1 MAPPLANL
9 RSSLGQ
15 TKDYKILTKELA
27 SKISKYEPSYFYLI
41 DCSHKTMYSDFYIW
55 KYHPTNAINLVLF
68 FLQDPALKSSL
79 PVIELI
85 DAMSSGVINYSFV
98 IKSSGTLGE
107 EVSSHFHYRA
117 INSQLIL
124 YAWGFLAHFHP
135 VAFLDTIFTSL
146 IWWTLLLDKSVL
158 LEQNEWKINQ
168 IL

>member
-27 SKISKYEPSYFYLI
+27 SQISKYEPSYFYLI
-41 DCSHKTMYSDFYIW
+41 DCSHKTMYSNFYIW

-107 EVSSHFHYRA
+107 VVSSHFHYRS
-117 INSQLIL
+117 INSQLVKIL
-124 YAWGFLAHFHP
+124 YTWGFLAHFHP
-135 VAFLDTIFTSL
+135 YEGCKALEAVAFLDTIFTSL
-146 IWWTLLLDKSVL
+146 MYF
-158 LEQNEWKINQ
+158 
-168 IL
+168 

>member
-27 SKISKYEPSYFYLI
+27 SQISKYEPSYFYLI

-68 FLQDPALKSSL
+68 FLQDSALKSSL

-85 DAMSSGVINYSFV
+85 DAMRSGVIKSEFV
-98 IKSSGTLGE
+98 IKSSGELGE
-107 EVSSHFHYRA
+107 EVSSHFHYWS
-117 INSQLIL
+117 INSQLVKIGTL
-124 YAWGFLAHFHP
+124 RLRIFSSFPPLRRMQGSKNCGFFRYHFY
-135 VAFLDTIFTSL
+135 FID
-146 IWWTLLLDKSVL
+146 VL
-158 LEQNEWKINQ
+158 CF
-168 IL
+168 